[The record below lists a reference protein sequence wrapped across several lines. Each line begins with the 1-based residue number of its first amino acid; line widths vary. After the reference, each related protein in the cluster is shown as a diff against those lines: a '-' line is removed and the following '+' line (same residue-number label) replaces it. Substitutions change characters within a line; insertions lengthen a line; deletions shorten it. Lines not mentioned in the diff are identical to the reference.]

1 MFQDPT
7 FWCAIGFLILAVLA
21 VVYGRKPILGAID
34 ARVDA
39 VKTSLDEAASLREEA
54 QQLLAEY
61 QRKQRDAVKE
71 TDAMVE
77 RAKEEAER
85 IAKEGAENLEATLKR
100 REELAMEKIAQAE
113 ADAVREV
120 RAMSVEIAVDATR
133 ALIADKMD
141 GSRAD
146 ALVDEAI
153 SDLSQKLH

>member
-7 FWCAIGFLILAVLA
+7 FWVAVGFLILAALA
-21 VVYGRKPILGAID
+21 GIFGRRPILGMLD

-39 VKTSLDEAASLREEA
+39 VKASLDEAASLREEA

-61 QRKQRDAVKE
+61 QRKQRDALKE
-71 TDAMVE
+71 TEAMVT
-77 RAKEEAER
+77 RAKEEAKR
-85 IAKEGAENLEATLKR
+85 IAEEGAQNLEATLRR

-120 RAMSVEIAVDATR
+120 RAISVEIAVHATR
-133 ALIADKMD
+133 RLIADKMD

-146 ALVDEAI
+146 ALVDDAI
-153 SDLSQKLH
+153 ADLSQNLH